1 MVIERFSDSEQENGM
16 FKKWQASAERSCK
29 SALYRGMA
37 TLPVAAT
44 LLMLGSP
51 AHARTTELLTSFDA
65 QPVVSKEE
73 LAQLRG
79 GFSLGNGM
87 VVNFGLQIQQ
97 FVNDMTKPL
106 NDVNIQLV
114 HNNFTVTQTTGGKT
128 TTSMLTSLPQT
139 FVPAG
144 VVNNGAT
151 QLAVTISTQ
160 AIQSIV
166 QNSANNQALTS
177 VATLNVSTQGVMTA
191 LQHAAGTNQ
200 LIQTMQMN
208 SWTHR

>member
-1 MVIERFSDSEQENGM
+1 MVIERFSLSEQENVM
-16 FKKWQASAERSCK
+16 FKKGQGGTQLSCK

-37 TLPVAAT
+37 TLPVAAA
-44 LLMLGSP
+44 LLVLGAP
-51 AHARTTELLTSFDA
+51 AHARTTERLTSFDS

-73 LAQLRG
+73 LAKLRG

-97 FVNDMTKPL
+97 FVNNMTKPV

-114 HNNFTVTQTTGGKT
+114 QNNFTVTQTTGGKT
-128 TTSMLTSLPQT
+128 TTSTLTSLPQT
-139 FVPAG
+139 FAPAG
-144 VVNNGAT
+144 VINNGAT
-151 QLAVTISTQ
+151 QLAVTVSTQ

-177 VATLNVSTQGVMTA
+177 VATLNVSTEGLMTA
-191 LQHAAGTNQ
+191 LQHSVGTSQ

-208 SWTHR
+208 SWTHH

>member
-1 MVIERFSDSEQENGM
+1 M
-16 FKKWQASAERSCK
+16 FKKWQGSAQRSCK

-44 LLMLGSP
+44 LLMLGAP
-51 AHARTTELLTSFDA
+51 AHARTTERLTAFDS
-65 QPVVSKEE
+65 QPVLSKEE

-114 HNNFTVTQTTGGKT
+114 QNNFTVTQTTGNKT
-128 TTSMLTSLPQT
+128 TTSTLTSLPQT

-191 LQHAAGTNQ
+191 LQHAVGTNQ
-200 LIQTMQMN
+200 MIQTMQMN
-208 SWTHR
+208 SWAHH